1 MNDELRALYLVCRV
15 QSRQLSF
22 ALANDNDI
30 LERLILRRLVCEIMR
45 DGWTACMSEGTGM
58 LRDFVR
64 SDAQAGETV
73 PKAIADYHKLGT
85 PANDT
90 DACS

>member
-1 MNDELRALYLVCRV
+1 
-15 QSRQLSF
+15 
-22 ALANDNDI
+22 
-30 LERLILRRLVCEIMR
+30 
-45 DGWTACMSEGTGM
+45 MSEGTGM